1 MTATIEPLTTLDTM
15 VCNDETRW
23 EAIQRR
29 DRSKDGIFV
38 FAVATTGIYC
48 RPSCPA
54 RRPRQENVRYFADPT
69 SAERA
74 GFRACRRCQ
83 PRNVLSPQEEL
94 ITRATAWIEEHL
106 DERITLPRLAGA
118 LGVSV
123 GHLQRTFT
131 RQMWVSPRAYAAA
144 LRLER
149 AKAELRAGANVT
161 SALYAA
167 GYESSSRFYAQARE
181 SLGMQPTAYRKGGE
195 GMAIRYTLAE
205 SPLGR
210 LLVAA
215 TVRGICAV
223 TFAEDDAALEEELLQ
238 EYPHAAIERDDDAMR
253 IVLEAV
259 MAQLESRTAPVPLP
273 LDLPGTAF
281 QRRVWQALQTIP
293 PGERRSYGEVAAMIG
308 RPSAARAVASACAA
322 NPTAVLIPCHRV
334 VRGDGQSGGYRWG
347 VERKAALLEA
357 EAQAG

>member
-1 MTATIEPLTTLDTM
+1 MTATIESHTLETM
-15 VCNDETRW
+15 LCNDETRW
-23 EAIQRR
+23 DAIQRR
-29 DRSKDGIFV
+29 DRSKDGVFV
-38 FAVATTGIYC
+38 FAVSTTGIYC

-54 RRPRQENVRYFADPT
+54 RRPRPENVRYFGDPG

-83 PRNVLSPQEEL
+83 PRNALTQKETLVA
-94 ITRATAWIEEHL
+94 RATAWIEAHL
-106 DERITLPRLAGA
+106 DERITLDRLAGE

-131 RQMWVSPRAYAAA
+131 QQMWVSPRAYAAA

-161 SALYAA
+161 SALFAA
-167 GYESSSRFYAQARE
+167 GFESSSRFYAEARD
-181 SLGMQPTAYRKGGE
+181 SLGMPPTAYRRGGA

-215 TVRGICAV
+215 TAQGICAV
-223 TFAEDDAALEEELLQ
+223 TFAGDDASLEEALRR
-238 EYPHAAIERDDDAMR
+238 EYPHAMIEQDDDAMR
-253 IVLEAV
+253 DVLAAVLEH
-259 MAQLESRTAPVPLP
+259 LESRSAAPSLA

-281 QRRVWQALQTIP
+281 QRRVWQALQAIP
-293 PGERRSYGEVAAMIG
+293 AGERRTYGEVAALIG
-308 RPSAARAVASACAA
+308 QPTAARAVASACAA

-334 VRGDGQSGGYRWG
+334 VRGDGQPGGYRWG
-347 VERKAALLEA
+347 AERKIALLAA
-357 EAQAG
+357 EAKAG